1 MHFAHPDAMRE
12 KEWSDWEVK
21 LVLVPVT
28 EVALRELDD
37 ATATPSTNAVQD
49 TKEEDLVS
57 TNW

>member
-1 MHFAHPDAMRE
+1 M
-12 KEWSDWEVK
+12 
-21 LVLVPVT
+21 LVPVT